1 MAICRLI
8 QTIIM
13 VLGNYKVKK
22 ENVKKLTLF
31 LAKTE
36 FYKTKFNKT
45 KTNELGTRNKHK

>member
-1 MAICRLI
+1 MI
-8 QTIIM
+8 QTTIM
-13 VLGNYKVKK
+13 AVGNYKVKK

-45 KTNELGTRNKHK
+45 EFNKTKKIELGTRNKHK